1 MINARDWG
9 MYRSLAFLRVKIYL
23 SKKNLET
30 FLMLE
35 KFYLIFKIK
44 KYISKQTANIVLY
57 M

>member
-35 KFYLIFKIK
+35 KFYLIFKMK

-57 M
+57 R